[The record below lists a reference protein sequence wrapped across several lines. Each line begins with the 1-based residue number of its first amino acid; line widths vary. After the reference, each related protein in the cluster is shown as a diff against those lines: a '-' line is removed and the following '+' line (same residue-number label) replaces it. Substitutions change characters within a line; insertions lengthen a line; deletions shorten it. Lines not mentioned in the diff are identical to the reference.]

1 MAELKKI
8 NVNDSQQPESDTQQQ
23 EAKKSAKKQK
33 TSNFFSSLPWPK
45 ILLVTAVIAA
55 GIGTGY
61 GVHSLTSS
69 GSSKTNTIKTAS
81 PDGKISQGDTFGV
94 EDPGETF
101 PDEATGVLVK
111 GGVDGEGSHHIMR
124 APDASQNVYL
134 TSTVVDLDQFIG
146 HKVKIWGQT
155 NDARKA
161 GWLMD
166 VGKIKIVELDADKP
180 F

>member
-8 NVNDSQQPESDTQQQ
+8 NVNDSQQPESDTTQK
-23 EAKKSAKKQK
+23 EAQKSDKKQK
-33 TSNFFSSLPWPK
+33 KDNFFTSLPWQK

-61 GVHSLTSS
+61 GVHSLTSG
-69 GSSKTNTIKTAS
+69 GSSKSTTVRTAS
-81 PDGKISQGDTFGV
+81 PDGKISQGDSFGV

-124 APDASQNVYL
+124 PSDASQNVYL

-146 HKVKIWGQT
+146 HKIKVWGQT

-166 VGKIKIVELDADKP
+166 VGKLKIVELNAEKP